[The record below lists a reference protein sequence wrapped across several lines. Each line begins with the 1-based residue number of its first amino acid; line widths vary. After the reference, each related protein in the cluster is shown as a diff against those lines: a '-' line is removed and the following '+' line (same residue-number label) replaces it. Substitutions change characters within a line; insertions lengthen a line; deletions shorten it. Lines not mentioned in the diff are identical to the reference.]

1 MTVGASWSKPRSVVM
16 LVYPQVASVDVC
28 GPLEAF
34 SIANFLTGHCLY
46 KSITASIDG
55 APVAVAGDF
64 LKIEPTCGCK
74 DLPNR
79 IDLLLVAG
87 GPGCLVAAQDERITS
102 WIRKLEPRC
111 ARMGS
116 VCTGSTVLLASGVVD
131 GQRIATHW
139 LEAMRFK
146 ADGMVAAKVDQD
158 AIFVNSGKFW
168 TSAGMLAG
176 VDLALAL
183 IEADHGRQLALDI
196 ARFMVLV
203 LRRQG
208 GQSQFSAHLSADVT
222 DDSRI
227 RRVQLYIWENPG
239 GDHSLKL
246 LANRAAMSE
255 RSLERLFKKVTNT
268 TISHYIE
275 DVRLSMA
282 RRLLETSN
290 LTIRH
295 VARKSGFGA
304 ASTLRRAFVR
314 RLGVLPTMYR
324 ASFGI
329 DGALVEGDDL
339 DDGVIR
345 MDLESVVRGKSAW

>member
-1 MTVGASWSKPRSVVM
+1 MSVGASWIEPRSIVM

-28 GPLEAF
+28 GALEAF
-34 SIANFLTGHCLY
+34 NLANFLTGHRLY
-46 KSITASIDG
+46 RPITASVDG
-55 APVAVAGDF
+55 APVAVAGGF
-64 LKIEPTCGCK
+64 LKIEPTCSCK
-74 DLPNR
+74 DLPRR

-87 GPGCLVAAQDERITS
+87 GPGCLLAAGDESLMS

-111 ARMGS
+111 VRMGS
-116 VCTGSTVLLASGVVD
+116 ICTGSTVLLASGVVD

-139 LEAMRFK
+139 LEAIRLK
-146 ADGMVAAKVDQD
+146 AEASVAAEVDQD

-203 LRRQG
+203 LRRQS
-208 GQSQFSAHLSADVT
+208 GQSQFSAQLSADIT
-222 DDSRI
+222 DDPRI
-227 RRVQLYIWENPG
+227 RRVQLHIWENPG
-239 GDHSLKL
+239 GDHSLKF

-255 RSLERLFKKVTNT
+255 RSLERQFKKITNT
-268 TISHYIE
+268 TISQYVE

-290 LTIRH
+290 LTIQH
-295 VARKSGFGA
+295 VASKSGFGA

-314 RLGVLPTMYR
+314 RLGALPTVYR

-329 DGALVEGDDL
+329 DGSSAEGDGL
-339 DDGVIR
+339 SDGVIR
-345 MDLESVVRGKSAW
+345 MDLESVVKGKSAW

>member
-1 MTVGASWSKPRSVVM
+1 M
-16 LVYPQVASVDVC
+16 LLYPQVASVDVC
-28 GPLEAF
+28 GALEAF
-34 SIANFLTGHCLY
+34 NVANFLTGDRLY
-46 KSITASIDG
+46 KSVTASVDG
-55 APVAVAGDF
+55 APVAVAGNF
-64 LKIEPTCGCK
+64 LRIEPTCSCK
-74 DLPNR
+74 DLPHR

-87 GPGCLVAAQDERITS
+87 GPGCHIAAQDERITS

-111 ARMGS
+111 VRMGS

-139 LEAMRFK
+139 LEAMRLK
-146 ADGMVAAKVDQD
+146 ADESVAAQVDQD

-176 VDLALAL
+176 IDLALAL
-183 IEADHGRQLALDI
+183 IEADHGRQLALDV

-203 LRRQG
+203 LRRQS
-208 GQSQFSAHLSADVT
+208 GQSQFSAHLLADIT

-227 RRVQLYIWENPG
+227 RRVQLHIWENPG
-239 GDHSLKL
+239 DDHSLKL

-255 RSLERLFKKVTNT
+255 RSLERQFKKVTNT
-268 TISHYIE
+268 TIAQYIE

-282 RRLLETSN
+282 RRLLETSD
-290 LTIRH
+290 LTIQH
-295 VARKSGFGA
+295 VASKSGFGA
-304 ASTLRRAFVR
+304 ASTLRRAFMR
-314 RLGVLPTMYR
+314 RLGVLPTVYR

-329 DGALVEGDDL
+329 DGALAEGDNVGDA
-339 DDGVIR
+339 VKR

>member
-1 MTVGASWSKPRSVVM
+1 MKVGASWNKPRTVVM

-28 GPLEAF
+28 GALEAF
-34 SIANFLTGHCLY
+34 NIANFLTGHRLY
-46 KSITASIDG
+46 KPITASIDG
-55 APVAVAGDF
+55 RPVTVAGGF
-64 LKIEPTCGCK
+64 LKIQPTCSCK
-74 DLPNR
+74 ELPNQ
-79 IDLLLVAG
+79 IDLLLVGG
-87 GPGCLVAAQDERITS
+87 GPGCLIAAQDEEITS
-102 WIRKLEPRC
+102 WIRKLEPHC
-111 ARMGS
+111 IRMGS

-139 LEAMRFK
+139 LEAIRLK
-146 ADGMVAAKVDQD
+146 ADDSVTAQVDED

-176 VDLALAL
+176 IDLALAL

-203 LRRQG
+203 LRRQS
-208 GQSQFSAHLSADVT
+208 GQSQFSAHLSADIT
-222 DDSRI
+222 DDPRI
-227 RRVQLYIWENPG
+227 RRVQLHIWENPG

-255 RSLERLFKKVTNT
+255 RSLVRRFKKITNT
-268 TISHYIE
+268 TISQYIE

-290 LTIRH
+290 LTIQQ
-295 VARKSGFGA
+295 VALKSGFGN

-314 RLGVLPTMYR
+314 RLGVLPNLYK

-329 DGALVEGDDL
+329 DGALAEDNGLSDN
-339 DDGVIR
+339 VIR
-345 MDLESVVRGKSAW
+345 MDLESVVKGKSAW

>member
-1 MTVGASWSKPRSVVM
+1 MRVGASGTESRSVVM
-16 LVYPQVASVDVC
+16 LMYPQVASVDVC
-28 GPLEAF
+28 GALEAF
-34 SIANFLTGHCLY
+34 SVANFLTGHRLY
-46 KSITASIDG
+46 KPMTASVDG
-55 APVAVAGDF
+55 APVAVAGGF
-64 LKIEPTCGCK
+64 CRIEPTCSCK
-74 DLPNR
+74 DLPHR

-87 GPGCLVAAQDERITS
+87 GPGCHIAAGDERITS

-111 ARMGS
+111 ARVGS
-116 VCTGSTVLLASGVVD
+116 VCTGSTILLASGVVD

-139 LEAMRFK
+139 LEAMRLK
-146 ADGMVAAKVDQD
+146 ADGSVAAKVDQD

-183 IEADHGRQLALDI
+183 IEADHGRQLALDV

-203 LRRQG
+203 LRRQS
-208 GQSQFSAHLSADVT
+208 GQSQFSAHLSAEIT
-222 DDSRI
+222 DDTRI
-227 RRVQLYIWENPG
+227 RRVQLHIWENPG
-239 GDHSLKL
+239 EDHSLKS

-255 RSLERLFKKVTNT
+255 RSLERQFKKVTNT
-268 TISHYIE
+268 TIFHYIE

-295 VARKSGFGA
+295 VALKSGFGA

-314 RLGVLPTMYR
+314 RLGVLPTVYR

-329 DGALVEGDDL
+329 GGPLAEGDNL
-339 DDGVIR
+339 DDSVIR
-345 MDLESVVRGKSAW
+345 MDLGSVVKGKSAW